1 MLEGFP
7 ITPLQLSVFLY
18 ALEGK
23 CKFDKD
29 EWKCGGQEYEYATE
43 IFESMG
49 IPQIDQR
56 KVLEI
61 CKELGGRCDSEIL
74 MHTRLFLLGEEST

>member
-43 IFESMG
+43 ILESMG
-49 IPQIDQR
+49 IPPIDQE
-56 KVLEI
+56 KLLEI
-61 CKELGGRCDSEIL
+61 CKEFGGRCDNEIL
-74 MHTRLFLLGEEST
+74 MNVSQFLLGEEST